1 MKRESEK
8 WETKSDKGTERQE
21 TELGGRGEEGRVKDR
36 ELKKS
41 RWESWALHTTSR
53 CLTLE
58 QTGKGIQIFIS
69 SVKQNTKEAFGL
81 REDSL

>member
-36 ELKKS
+36 ELKQS
-41 RWESWALHTTSR
+41 RWESWV
-53 CLTLE
+53 LTHP
-58 QTGKGIQIFIS
+58 
-69 SVKQNTKEAFGL
+69 A
-81 REDSL
+81 DA

>member
-21 TELGGRGEEGRVKDR
+21 TEPRGRGEEGKVKDR

-41 RWESWALHTTSR
+41 RWESWALTHP
-53 CLTLE
+53 
-58 QTGKGIQIFIS
+58 
-69 SVKQNTKEAFGL
+69 A
-81 REDSL
+81 DA